1 VPEAELR
8 AFREAFSGAL
18 DRFGFPP
25 CPGDVMVRNP
35 LWSQGV
41 DGFVGQL
48 GAWVFARTPEA
59 AMNIAIFF
67 DAVAV
72 AGDPAPLVRAKA
84 ALGELLRGERALL
97 AHFAHLIET
106 VPTPNLGVL
115 SQIMHTVGVGPDALD
130 LKRAGI
136 FPIVHGVRALAI
148 DRGADAPSTAERI
161 RALVEARVLEPGFG
175 EELTSALR
183 LFMEFRLRSQLDAM
197 RRGRR
202 DEEAI
207 LSLEGLNPGDRD
219 ILRDSLR
226 IVRQFREFI
235 HVRFNL
241 AAF

>member
-1 VPEAELR
+1 
-8 AFREAFSGAL
+8 
-18 DRFGFPP
+18 
-25 CPGDVMVRNP
+25 
-35 LWSQGV
+35 
-41 DGFVGQL
+41 
-48 GAWVFARTPEA
+48 
-59 AMNIAIFF
+59 
-67 DAVAV
+67 
-72 AGDPAPLVRAKA
+72 
-84 ALGELLRGERALL
+84 
-97 AHFAHLIET
+97 
-106 VPTPNLGVL
+106 VL